1 MSETPKN
8 AEILSRYGQDRD
20 NLMPILHEINNT
32 RGHIS
37 EQDMQE
43 IACHLNISA
52 TDVYGTAT
60 FYSYLNTE
68 PKGKYVIRL
77 CKSLSCDMAGKEVI
91 AAALEAAAGCAF
103 GKTSADNRF
112 TLEYGNCMGWCDKGP
127 AMLINHDVHTQL
139 TPDKAKEILSQLK

>member
-8 AEILSRYGQDRD
+8 AEILARFGHDRD

-32 RGHIS
+32 RGFIS
-37 EQDMQE
+37 EMDMQE

-68 PKGKYVIRL
+68 PKGKYVVRL
-77 CKSLSCDMAGKEVI
+77 CKSLSCDMAGKEAV
-91 AAALEAAAGCAF
+91 AAALEAAAGCTF
-103 GKTSADNRF
+103 GNNSNDGRF
-112 TLEYGNCMGWCDKGP
+112 TLEYGNCMGWCDQGP
-127 AMLINHDVHTQL
+127 AMLVNQNVHTHL
-139 TPDKAKEILSQLK
+139 TPATAKDILSQLK